1 MIDTHPPHPTS
12 RPIHRPTHARGMAR
26 ERGFSLIEL
35 SIVMIII
42 GLIIAGGVG
51 VYEPSMRQ
59 ALKNKNETIV
69 RQAVETLIGF
79 AGAHKSLPRE
89 IRHAGVVGAVQDA
102 QLNPL
107 QYAFDA
113 ALGAVDRLCRRDDT
127 PLSVQVLKPDG
138 SVNFEV
144 SNVAFVVWSRGYDG
158 RTGPEKALGPIDTPT
173 PYPVP
178 LYAENVADDLVG
190 WATLAELQ
198 AAAGCGSQGMTIL
211 VSALPVARI
220 GATFGT
226 VTLTPEGGKPPYG
239 WCVAFPDQERA
250 GKLAF
255 KADGDLTPAGAFDG
269 CGESRGSGDT
279 LTIHGLAP
287 FVAADQ
293 GGPYDFVVHLQ
304 DGNRQPHRTSRRL
317 SLFVAP

>member
-1 MIDTHPPHPTS
+1 MKSATHTAERS
-12 RPIHRPTHARGMAR
+12 RSLHQA
-26 ERGFSLIEL
+26 GFSLIEL

-51 VYEPSMRQ
+51 IYEPSMRQ

-89 IRHAGVVGAVQDA
+89 LRHAGVVGAVQDA

-107 QYAFDA
+107 QYALDA
-113 ALGAVDRLCRRDDT
+113 ALLEMNQLCRRDDT
-127 PLSVQVLKPDG
+127 PLSVQVLKADG

-144 SNVAFVVWSRGYDG
+144 INVAFVVWSRGYDG
-158 RTGPEKALGPIDTPT
+158 RTGPEKPTGAIDGQT

-178 LYAENVADDLVG
+178 PYAENMADDLVG

-198 AAAGCGSQGMTIL
+198 AAAGCGSQGLKIL
-211 VSALPVARI
+211 VSALPVARV
-220 GATFGT
+220 GAPYGT

-255 KADGDLTPAGAFDG
+255 KADGDLTPADAFDG
-269 CGESRGSGDT
+269 CGERRVVGDT
-279 LTIHGLAP
+279 LTMHGLAP
-287 FVAADQ
+287 FVATDQ

-317 SLFVAP
+317 SLFVQP